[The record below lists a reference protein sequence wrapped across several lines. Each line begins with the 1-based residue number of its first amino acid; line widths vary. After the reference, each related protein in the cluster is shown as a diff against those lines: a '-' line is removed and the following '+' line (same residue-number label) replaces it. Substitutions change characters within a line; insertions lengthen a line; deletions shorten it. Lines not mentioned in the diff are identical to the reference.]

1 METTNI
7 QEVLSHFDGVKECG
21 DGKYMACCPCHNDR
35 KQSLSIGRGE
45 KGVVLKCHAGC
56 DTHDIIARVG
66 IKPRDLFYDAE
77 RKSSDRP
84 QVVAIYNYPGGV
96 QKLRKSDK
104 SFTWRQ
110 PDGRGGYMYNRK
122 GVKPSLYIA
131 GEISGAVAVV
141 EGEKDADS
149 IHNVLGCNAVSGAD
163 GAGPGKW
170 RKEYTEQLRGCT
182 ALIFQ
187 DNDDVGKAY
196 AQETAAALH
205 GVAASVQLLD
215 LATVWPD
222 IPEHGDVSDL
232 IATFGA
238 ERAGE
243 MIAQLIQ
250 DAPQWEPPKE
260 PDKAKPGIM
269 VTTAVDLQKAQLP
282 PTVFLIA
289 GILPEG
295 TTILT
300 AASKVGKSWM
310 VLDMGLSIAE
320 GADFMG
326 HKTKQS
332 GVLYLALEDSPSRLQ
347 DRMNKILGGRK
358 APEGF
363 LFATAAPTLD
373 NSLLD
378 QLDATLQQYPGI
390 KLIIID
396 TLQKVRGRA
405 LPRES
410 GYELDYREMGAIKTH
425 MDKKGVSVL
434 AVHHN
439 RKMKDESDPFNMI
452 SGTNGIMGAA
462 DTVWTI
468 IKDKRTD
475 NEATLHITGRDV
487 AQSDTVITFD
497 KSSWKWQAM
506 GALDLLTAQREQ
518 AAYENDPVVKT
529 IRELLKRHGEWKGTA
544 RELMD
549 EGRKICKHPIAI
561 SPQALG
567 YSLRNLDGNLM
578 DYDGI
583 AHDRGKNGNAP
594 GKHYFYFRSWT
605 DQADLQEEIAL

>member
-7 QEVLSHFDGVKECG
+7 QEVLSHFEGVKECG

-84 QVVAIYNYPGGV
+84 QVVATYTYPGGV
-96 QKLRKSDK
+96 QKLRRSDK

-110 PDGRGGYMYNRK
+110 PDGKGGWIYSRK

-182 ALIFQ
+182 VLIFQ

-215 LATVWPD
+215 LATVWPA

-238 ERAGE
+238 ERASE

-260 PDKAKPGIM
+260 PDIFDSFGFYCVPDLTPEERKPPEFI
-269 VTTAVDLQKAQLP
+269 V
-282 PTVFLIA
+282 A
-289 GILPEG
+289 GMIPVG
-295 TTILT
+295 LT
-300 AASKVGKSWM
+300 FFSGAPKIRKS
-310 VLDMGLSIAE
+310 
-320 GADFMG
+320 F
-326 HKTKQS
+326 
-332 GVLYLALEDSPSRLQ
+332 LALGVACAVATGTPFLSHQTTKCDVAYLDLEGSKSRISARAEKMQTKLPRNVYITNNVKERLADGLVEKLRQLHRARPSIR
-347 DRMNKILGGRK
+347 
-358 APEGF
+358 
-363 LFATAAPTLD
+363 
-373 NSLLD
+373 
-378 QLDATLQQYPGI
+378 
-390 KLIIID
+390 LIIID
-396 TLQKVRGRA
+396 TYSRARGSYKNFGVNAYDADVA
-405 LPRES
+405 LLEPVQR
-410 GYELDYREMGAIKTH
+410 MAIEENIAVLFVH
-425 MDKKGVSVL
+425 HDKKG
-434 AVHHN
+434 AGFA
-439 RKMKDESDPFNMI
+439 SDSFERLSGTMGI
-452 SGTNGIMGAA
+452 SGSA
-462 DTVWTI
+462 DCVI
-468 IKDKRTD
+468 NLVADGKRFD
-475 NEATLHITGRDV
+475 GKATMEYTPRD
-487 AQSDTVITFD
+487 AKGGEMKLFFDERFGEWQEVIES
-497 KSSWKWQAM
+497 KP
-506 GALDLLTAQREQ
+506 DLMD
-518 AAYENDPVVKT
+518 DPVCSWILQNAPDRKKEGRVFSYDDVVSGAYGRFTNVPGEEVRKRLSDHREELFAGYGIGVQIGVKS
-529 IRELLKRHGEWKGTA
+529 HGERGI
-544 RELMD
+544 RVF
-549 EGRKICKHPIAI
+549 
-561 SPQALG
+561 
-567 YSLRNLDGNLM
+567 NLL
-578 DYDGI
+578 
-583 AHDRGKNGNAP
+583 
-594 GKHYFYFRSWT
+594 
-605 DQADLQEEIAL
+605 

>member
-7 QEVLSHFDGVKECG
+7 QEVLSHFEGVKECG

-84 QVVAIYNYPGGV
+84 DVVAIYNYPGGA

-222 IPEHGDVSDL
+222 IPEHGDVSDM

-269 VTTAVDLQKAQLP
+269 VTTAVDLQKAQLQ

-295 TTILT
+295 TTILS

-378 QLDATLQQYPGI
+378 QLDATLQQYPDT
-390 KLIIID
+390 KLVIID
-396 TLQKVRGRA
+396 TLQKIRGRA

-497 KSSWKWQAM
+497 KSSWKWKAM

-518 AAYENDPVVKT
+518 AAYESDPVVKT